1 MARGASS
8 ARKDKI
14 TRTKVSTGA
23 NTGGVSTSK
32 TPYWNKAKVKDLL
45 NQGAKIVNRSEDIL
59 EQAMKTFEALNPKG
73 DMDYTATVNFLS
85 TLNRDGLLPT
95 KLIDGKYQVPQMKEL
110 ILDIR

>member
-8 ARKDKI
+8 ARKDTI

-45 NQGAKIVNRSEDIL
+45 NQGAKIAGTVADANVRANTGGVNTS
-59 EQAMKTFEALNPKG
+59 N
-73 DMDYTATVNFLS
+73 VNAWHPETTESGKVNDEFKN
-85 TLNRDGLLPT
+85 TDPT
-95 KLIDGKYQVPQMKEL
+95 KVY
-110 ILDIR
+110 